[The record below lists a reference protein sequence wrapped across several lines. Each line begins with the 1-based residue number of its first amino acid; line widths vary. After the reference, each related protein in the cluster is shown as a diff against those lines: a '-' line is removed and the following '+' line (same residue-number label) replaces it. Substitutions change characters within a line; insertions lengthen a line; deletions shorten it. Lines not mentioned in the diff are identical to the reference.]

1 MKSQFRVITP
11 LSLTVQAVLFAALA
25 GVEFFAPWLID
36 KFIYRILLTA
46 LAVNAVLN
54 LLAFLF
60 EPKKRMIRTMVT
72 ALLSAAGLG
81 LVWRFPALLGGG
93 AGIAFGLWALINAII
108 RLGYAVQLK
117 LTASRGWLLCGI
129 EGLLALSFGGAM
141 LAAPLANLP
150 RINWLIG
157 VYLAI
162 LSLSLLGDA
171 VREFFR
177 WDVDGRHFRHRIR
190 IKPPVLLTAFLPTR
204 SAEKL
209 NRMMQ
214 TEQLEFLSQLNAPEG
229 VEHGVLEVF
238 FHTGKDVAMG
248 FGHVDFCLRDTF
260 YSYGVYDPSS
270 NRCLNLLS
278 DGVMAVSP
286 REEYLRFATE
296 AENKTLIGFELYLSE
311 EQEAKVRLALTTILT
326 EFCVPWKPEQTEH
339 IVPLGPQDFE
349 ARAKTRFFKFVKGA
363 YRTYNTVRTN
373 CVALAEMLV
382 AQSGL
387 PIMQNNGII
396 TPGTY
401 LSFMEREFARKNSIV
416 VKKNVYRA
424 RGEK

>member
-1 MKSQFRVITP
+1 V
-11 LSLTVQAVLFAALA
+11 
-25 GVEFFAPWLID
+25 
-36 KFIYRILLTA
+36 
-46 LAVNAVLN
+46 
-54 LLAFLF
+54 
-60 EPKKRMIRTMVT
+60 
-72 ALLSAAGLG
+72 
-81 LVWRFPALLGGG
+81 VWRFPALLGGG

-108 RLGYAVQLK
+108 RIGYALQLK
-117 LTASRGWLLCGI
+117 LTRSHGWLMCGI

-141 LAAPLANLP
+141 LAAPLARLP
-150 RINWLIG
+150 RINLLIG
-157 VYLAI
+157 VYLVF

-171 VREFFR
+171 LREFFR
-177 WDVDGRHFRHRIR
+177 WDVDGRHFRRRIR
-190 IKPPVLLTAFLPTR
+190 IKPPILLTAFLPTR
-204 SAEKL
+204 SADKL
-209 NRMMQ
+209 NRLMQ
-214 TEQLEFLSQLNAPEG
+214 TEKLEFLSHLNAPDG
-229 VEHGVLEVF
+229 VERGVLEVF

-248 FGHVDFCLRDTF
+248 FGHVDFCLGDTF

-296 AENKTLIGFELYLSE
+296 AEKKTLIGFELYLSA
-311 EQEAKVRLALTTILT
+311 EQEARVRLALETILS
-326 EFCVPWKPEQTEH
+326 EFCVPWRPEPTEH

-349 ARAKTRFFKFVKGA
+349 ARAKTRFFKFVKGP

-382 AQSGL
+382 SQSGL
-387 PIMQNNGII
+387 PLMQNNGII

-401 LSFMEREFARKNSIV
+401 LAFMEREFARKHSIV

-424 RGEK
+424 RKEA